1 MASPAVIDVASLLEP
16 ISGDSPAGTDL
27 RKDVS
32 PKSAYS
38 LVRDA
43 RKAARASER
52 MNVFESGSSEADE
65 QWRRVME
72 VAPKIIQI
80 QSKDLE
86 VACWYT
92 EALIRKAGF
101 QGLRDGFTLIR
112 QMIERFW
119 DGLYPLPDEEGID
132 TRVSPIAGLNGEGAE
147 GVLLA
152 PIRST
157 HITEK
162 IPPGPYSLW
171 QYKQALDVQ
180 RITDGAA
187 RAAQATKIGYTVED
201 VQRAVDASSETFY
214 VNLRDD
220 VSACLAE
227 FKQISQL
234 LDQHCGT
241 QKSPPTSNIINLLT
255 ETLSVIGHIAKHKL
269 PVPAMETATD
279 ESNATGENAG
289 SGGTSVITG
298 PIKSREDAIR
308 QIIQISQYFRR
319 TEPHSPISY
328 VLEKAVKWGGMSLT
342 DLIKELIPDSGSR
355 TTYSSLTGVNAQ
367 EE

>member
-1 MASPAVIDVASLLEP
+1 MASAALIDVASLLEP
-16 ISGDSPAGTDL
+16 VSAESPAGADL

-38 LVRDA
+38 MVRDA
-43 RKAARASER
+43 RKAARAAER
-52 MNVFESGSSEADE
+52 MNVFDSNNSEADE
-65 QWRRVME
+65 QWRRVLD
-72 VAPKIIQI
+72 VAPKIIKI

-101 QGLRDGFTLIR
+101 QGLRDGFSLIR
-112 QMIERFW
+112 QLIERFW

-132 TRVSPIAGLNGEGAE
+132 TRVAPIAGLNGEGAE

-157 HITEK
+157 NITEK
-162 IPPGPYSLW
+162 NPPGPFSLW

-180 RITDGAA
+180 RIADGAA
-187 RAAQATKIGYTVED
+187 RAAQASKIGYTVED
-201 VQRAVDASSETFY
+201 VQRAVDSSSETFY

-220 VSACLAE
+220 VATCLAE
-227 FKQISQL
+227 FKQISNL

-241 QKSPPTSNIINLLT
+241 HKSPPTSNIINLLT
-255 ETLSVIGHIAKHKL
+255 EVLSVIGHLAKNKL
-269 PVPAMETATD
+269 PAAEVATTTEEAAAAGEAGPGSTAV
-279 ESNATGENAG
+279 S
-289 SGGTSVITG
+289 TG

-308 QIIQISQYFRR
+308 QILQISQYFRR

-355 TTYSSLTGVNAQ
+355 TTYGSLTGVNAQ
-367 EE
+367 DE